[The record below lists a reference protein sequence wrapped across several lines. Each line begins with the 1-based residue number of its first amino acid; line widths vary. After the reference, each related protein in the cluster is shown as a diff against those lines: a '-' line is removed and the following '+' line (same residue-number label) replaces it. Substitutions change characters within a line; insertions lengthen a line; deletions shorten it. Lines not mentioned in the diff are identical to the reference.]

1 MIDNAFLGLVFTL
14 VIYVAITAIL
24 ERIGNPKK
32 DVAALPLQP
41 NAATLSS

>member
-1 MIDNAFLGLVFTL
+1 MIDNAFLGLVFR
-14 VIYVAITAIL
+14 L
-24 ERIGNPKK
+24 ERIGKPKK